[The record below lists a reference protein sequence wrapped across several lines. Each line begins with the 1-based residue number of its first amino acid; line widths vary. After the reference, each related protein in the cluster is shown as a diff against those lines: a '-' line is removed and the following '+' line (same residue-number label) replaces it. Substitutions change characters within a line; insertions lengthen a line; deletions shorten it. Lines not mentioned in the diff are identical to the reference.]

1 MKKSHTKLI
10 NKIPSEIEDSKE
22 DEIKYQILDEDTV
35 EMINKVFYC

>member
-10 NKIPSEIEDSKE
+10 NKIPSEIEDLEE

-35 EMINKVFYC
+35 EIINKVFYC